1 MKLECSRKDL
11 LDALNLAAT
20 ASSVRTAMP
29 ILQTLKLTAADS
41 GLTLLGCDSEMWAQR
56 SILANVEE
64 PGAVCVSASLIRDL
78 VSKLGDG
85 RVTLSLENSNLF
97 LRTANS
103 EWRMLALPAEDF
115 PDIPSTEVANS
126 LKLKMSE
133 FRDAVDAVAYAVADD
148 YTRPVLTGVL
158 FNYDGTKLTL
168 VATDTH
174 RLAVLHL
181 EKPGIGSEINA
192 VVPEKALKAIKQLPI
207 ADDEEIEVAFDET
220 RLSVDVG
227 SGKVV
232 SQLLMGQYPNWRRV
246 VPAETT
252 RTWKLDRGEL
262 VDNINRAMILAKDN
276 ANRIRFKGHG
286 EQVLISARSED
297 KGEAKEEV
305 AVVAQNGDIEIA
317 FNGKYVLEALS
328 AMKCDGIRTEMTEA
342 SFPAIFKPLEGDDS
356 QFCVIMPMALG

>member
-29 ILQTLKLTAADS
+29 ILQSIKLTAVDS

-64 PGAVCVSASLIRDL
+64 PGAICVQASLIRDL
-78 VSKLGDG
+78 VSKLPDG
-85 RVTLSLENSNLF
+85 RVTFSLEGGNLM
-97 LRTANS
+97 LRTAMS

-115 PDIPSTEVANS
+115 PEIPPTEAKATIR
-126 LKLKMSE
+126 LQMSE
-133 FRDAVDAVAYAVADD
+133 FRDAVDRVSYAVADD

-174 RLAVLHL
+174 RLAVLNL
-181 EKPGIGSEINA
+181 DKPGIGSEVNA

-207 ADDEEIEVAFDET
+207 GDDEEIEVAFDET

-227 SGKVV
+227 QGKVV
-232 SQLLMGQYPNWRRV
+232 SQLLIGQYPNWRRV

-252 RTWKLDRGEL
+252 RAWTLDRAEL
-262 VDNINRAMILAKDN
+262 VDNITRAMILAKDN
-276 ANRIRFKGHG
+276 AYRIRFKGHG
-286 EQVLISARSED
+286 DQVLISARSEE

-305 AVVAQNGDIEIA
+305 AVVGKNGDIEIA
-317 FNGKYVLEALS
+317 FNGKYVLDALS
-328 AMKCDGIRTEMTEA
+328 AMKCDGIKAEMTEA
-342 SFPAIFKPLEGDDS
+342 SFPAIFKPLEGEEG